1 VVSRVLPHRFCEMI
15 GIKWADTNIL
25 VTSRRSRS
33 ETGARV
39 DNPALPTGRRVSQQK
54 KITVLVVDD
63 NAIMR
68 RCLRDLLDLEGHCR
82 VIGQA
87 GDGRRA
93 VKMARTLRPDVILMD
108 IAMPV
113 LNGLEAT
120 RQILASNPAAKVLIL
135 SALIEDEY
143 IERMSAV
150 GAKGFLEKQSVTAVT
165 KAVREVAKG
174 NLFLSPAIAKRM
186 ANRKN
191 RSRDRDGP
199 PTPGGVRLR
208 LREVKVLKLAIQ
220 AKAVPA

>member
-1 VVSRVLPHRFCEMI
+1 M
-15 GIKWADTNIL
+15 
-25 VTSRRSRS
+25 
-33 ETGARV
+33 
-39 DNPALPTGRRVSQQK
+39 DNPALPTGRRVSQLK

-87 GDGRRA
+87 GDGRQA

-120 RQILASNPAAKVLIL
+120 RQILATNPAAKVLIL

-143 IERMSAV
+143 IERMTAV

-165 KAVREVAKG
+165 KGGPRSGQGVICSSARLLPSAWPIGKIG
-174 NLFLSPAIAKRM
+174 RAIAK
-186 ANRKN
+186 A
-191 RSRDRDGP
+191 
-199 PTPGGVRLR
+199 VRR
-208 LREVKVLKLAIQ
+208 
-220 AKAVPA
+220 PAACA